1 MEHLFEK
8 ISEGVDRS
16 TSLRAIHHRVDRSVF
31 LRSSWFDTWSVAAE
45 REASIGLW
53 EWLKRLLF
61 DRQAWNVYRTTRKIL
76 ENKEAVRSFL
86 NDRIISSVSNSNV
99 DFFDTVEENPL
110 TKRQREACAS
120 DEDATLVVAGA
131 GTGKTSTIVAKIGLL
146 LRTHQCEPSEILA
159 ISFTNKSANEL
170 AERVKHRLGVDIQI
184 STFHKLGLDILSS
197 TKGGKPLLASFA
209 ADPVAC

>member
-45 REASIGLW
+45 KEASIGLL

-86 NDRIISSVSNSNV
+86 NDRIISSVSNSNA

-120 DEDATLVVAGA
+120 DED
-131 GTGKTSTIVAKIGLL
+131 
-146 LRTHQCEPSEILA
+146 
-159 ISFTNKSANEL
+159 
-170 AERVKHRLGVDIQI
+170 ERVRVAAITKFGRHLY
-184 STFHKLGLDILSS
+184 GLTQYI
-197 TKGGKPLLASFA
+197 GHASLPTRTRGF
-209 ADPVAC
+209 PTRKRGW